1 MIINLILLAIFL
13 SSFFIVW
20 CRVSQGI
27 PRLATVSEEAIAAY
41 LKEESSKLHFFVV
54 EIKSFYRDKKYKEWL
69 RVVWAKLLYR
79 FHILLLKVDNKITT
93 ILKDLRAIDIKT
105 VENKVE
111 SLSII
116 EIKSEKEVITSPKTH
131 RIQEVRVRKKRSKQ
145 KDIQELP
152 S

>member
-79 FHILLLKVDNKITT
+79 FHILLLKVDNKIITV
-93 ILKDLRAIDIKT
+93 LKDLRAVDTKT
-105 VENKVE
+105 IESKVE
-111 SLSII
+111 DIVGKKISAPLVATRSM
-116 EIKSEKEVITSPKTH
+116 EKHP
-131 RIQEVRVRKKRSKQ
+131 RIQEVRIRRRKNKS
-145 KDIQELP
+145 DVSSLP
-152 S
+152 E